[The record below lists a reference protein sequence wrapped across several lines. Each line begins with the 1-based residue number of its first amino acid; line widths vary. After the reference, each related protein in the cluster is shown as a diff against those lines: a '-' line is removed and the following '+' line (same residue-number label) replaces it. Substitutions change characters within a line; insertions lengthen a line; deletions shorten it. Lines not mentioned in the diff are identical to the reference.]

1 MKINNVYYAELLKCF
16 VGDNLMF
23 YNHCFMILP
32 LGDIKLW
39 THKMNTFAEIV
50 FKGFKLVTVLQ
61 YRTRAK

>member
-1 MKINNVYYAELLKCF
+1 
-16 VGDNLMF
+16 MF

-61 YRTRAK
+61 YRARAK